1 MNFEQARFNM
11 IEQQI
16 RPWDVLD
23 QSILSLLATVK
34 REDFVPPA
42 WRESAFTDTEIPLV
56 EGGFAGRVMLSPKVE
71 ARMLQELRVGHHE
84 KVLEIGA
91 GSGYMAALMSHKA
104 RQVHTLE
111 IDREQ
116 AETASDNLRQAG
128 VGNVNLVRAD
138 GSQGLNAQAPF
149 DVIMMSGSVAQVP
162 STLLDQLTIG
172 GRLAAIVGHEPVMQ
186 ATLFTRVSAEQWRQ
200 TILFDTVAPRL
211 IGFTEPSKFAF

>member
-34 REDFVPPA
+34 REDFVPSA
-42 WRESAFTDTEIPLV
+42 WREAAFTDTEIPLV
-56 EGGFAGRVMLSPKVE
+56 EGGIAGRVMLSPKVE
-71 ARMLQELRVGHHE
+71 ARTLQELRVSHHE
-84 KVLEIGA
+84 KVLEVGA
-91 GSGYMAALMSHKA
+91 GSGYMAALLSHKA

-111 IDREQ
+111 IDVEQ
-116 AETASDNLRQAG
+116 ADIARVNLRRAG
-128 VGNVNLVRAD
+128 VSNVNVLHAD
-138 GSQGLNAQAPF
+138 GSAGLNAQAPF
-149 DVIMMSGSVAQVP
+149 DVIMLSGSVAQVP
-162 STLLDQLTIG
+162 STLLDQLIIG
-172 GRLAAIVGHEPVMQ
+172 GRLAAIVGHEPVMH

-211 IGFTEPSKFAF
+211 LGFTEPSKFAF